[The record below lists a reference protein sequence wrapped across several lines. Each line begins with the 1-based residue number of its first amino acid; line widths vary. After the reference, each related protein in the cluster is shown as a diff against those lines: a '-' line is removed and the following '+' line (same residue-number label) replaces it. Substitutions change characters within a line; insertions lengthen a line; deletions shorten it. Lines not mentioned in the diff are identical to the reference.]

1 MNTQMQ
7 MPERVIIEETS
18 SEYHGRFIL
27 QPLEPGYG
35 VTIGNSLRR
44 ILLSSIPGLAIIGV
58 KISDVLHEFQT
69 INGVVEDLSEIILN
83 LKEVRMRA
91 EDKKLSK
98 VNLQFKGPGTWT
110 AKDIQDAAPLLEV
123 MNPDHHICT
132 IAEDGEFDV
141 ELRLG
146 RGKGYVPA
154 DEQVITD
161 YPLGMLPLDS
171 IYTPIQNVIYT
182 IEPYRVGQRTD
193 YDRLIMDVR
202 TDGTI
207 TAQEAVHLSAKIM
220 QDHVKYFINIE
231 TVEEEPPTVESQE
244 EELKNQERNKI
255 RKILLTPV
263 DELELSVR
271 AHNCLKAANIKTLAE
286 LVQLQE
292 SELLKFRNFGRK
304 SLAELAEVVLN
315 SGLEFGMSVEQYLK
329 EDAKPI
335 INID

>member
-69 INGVVEDLSEIILN
+69 IPGVVEDLSEIILN

-91 EDKKLSK
+91 DDKKLSK
-98 VNLQFKGPGTWT
+98 VNIQFKGPGTWA
-110 AKDIQDAAPLLEV
+110 AKDIQTANPMVEV

-132 IAEDGEFDV
+132 FADDAEFDV

-154 DEQVITD
+154 EDQVITD
-161 YPLGMLPLDS
+161 FPLGMLPIDS
-171 IYTPIQNVIYT
+171 IYTPIQNVIYSV
-182 IEPYRVGQRTD
+182 EPYRVGQRTD
-193 YDRLIMDVR
+193 YDKLIMDVR

-220 QDHVKYFINIE
+220 QDHVRYFINIE
-231 TVEEEPPTVESQE
+231 TIEDEPPSIESQE

-315 SGLEFGMSVEQYLK
+315 SGLEFGMSVDQYLK
-329 EDAKPI
+329 EDSKPN